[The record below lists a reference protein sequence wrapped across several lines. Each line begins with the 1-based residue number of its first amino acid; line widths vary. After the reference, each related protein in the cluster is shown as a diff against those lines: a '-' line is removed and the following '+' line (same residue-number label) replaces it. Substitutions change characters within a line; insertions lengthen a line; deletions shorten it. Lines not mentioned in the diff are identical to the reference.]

1 MSNFSAKSGRCHNL
15 PQYLRDLPAPAP
27 QRCGAVEKQCW
38 FCPSYVETIPPVIDK
53 PMQMLV
59 GTCIGDANTRSP
71 QRRVR
76 LGGSMKLAG
85 VHVKAPVP
93 NREADFISSWVV

>member
-1 MSNFSAKSGRCHNL
+1 M
-15 PQYLRDLPAPAP
+15 Q
-27 QRCGAVEKQCW
+27 
-38 FCPSYVETIPPVIDK
+38 IPG
-53 PMQMLV
+53 L
-59 GTCIGDANTRSP
+59 P